1 MPYIIHVQCET
12 STVIQGR
19 VCGVLDLASFH
30 GLHNE
35 NTMMYFFCNVT
46 TVVPHIPKE
55 RIYCLRN
62 HNNIECGVIKATS
75 RLTFLNFL
83 ETLFFANNVANVAHI
98 GKFKYN
104 TKNNC
109 NIKCI
114 IYWSVYQI
122 THEKK
127 ITKKFS
133 KISRPFTFKI
143 LGEGG
148 INK

>member
-1 MPYIIHVQCET
+1 M
-12 STVIQGR
+12 
-19 VCGVLDLASFH
+19 
-30 GLHNE
+30 
-35 NTMMYFFCNVT
+35 
-46 TVVPHIPKE
+46 VVPHIPKE

-83 ETLFFANNVANVAHI
+83 ETLPKTYFVTLFFANNVANVAHI

-114 IYWSVYQI
+114 IY
-122 THEKK
+122 
-127 ITKKFS
+127 
-133 KISRPFTFKI
+133 
-143 LGEGG
+143 
-148 INK
+148 

>member
-1 MPYIIHVQCET
+1 
-12 STVIQGR
+12 
-19 VCGVLDLASFH
+19 
-30 GLHNE
+30 
-35 NTMMYFFCNVT
+35 MYFFCNVT

-83 ETLFFANNVANVAHI
+83 ETLPKTYFVTLFFANNVANVAHI

-114 IYWSVYQI
+114 IFWSVYQI

-148 INK
+148 GDKQITMWPIYMYYKLSYFINILHHRVTK